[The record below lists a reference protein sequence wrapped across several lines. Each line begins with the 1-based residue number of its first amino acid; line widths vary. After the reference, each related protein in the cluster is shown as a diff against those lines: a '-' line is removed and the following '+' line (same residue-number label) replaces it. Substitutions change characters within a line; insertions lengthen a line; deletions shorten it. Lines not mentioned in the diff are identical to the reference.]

1 MPVWHRRGAGGPS
14 GVVPPCW
21 GSTRLEAWEATNLLT
36 VATAV
41 AASARQREESR
52 GAHWRDDFGGR
63 RDDWHGH
70 LLVERD
76 PDDGLRHHFVP
87 AGGQTR

>member
-1 MPVWHRRGAGGPS
+1 VSSARRGRFKGGGPPS
-14 GVVPPCW
+14 LGIEP
-21 GSTRLEAWEATNLLT
+21 GLEAWEATNLLT

-52 GAHWRDDFGGR
+52 GAHWRDDFGER
-63 RDDWHGH
+63 REEWHGH

-76 PDDGLRHHFVP
+76 PDAGLRHHFVP
-87 AGGQTR
+87 AEGRIR